1 MTKEEIDIKQKQIE
15 NKLFELKRELEEL
28 RTPKRRKTLTFT
40 LFGIP
45 IITIQLW
52 YMINQK

>member
-45 IITIQLW
+45 IKIYNYDT
-52 YMINQK
+52 